1 MTMSTLDFDFYLACA
16 KGQTKKV
23 QKIIINNAKFFDINK
38 CALEYG
44 YYVAMYQGNKQV
56 VIMLLTKYNDLKI
69 DKHLINKQMLQF
81 SKDIKTSLSYLKLRY
96 HTIFGIDLTKI
107 IIQY

>member
-1 MTMSTLDFDFYLACA
+1 MTALAYDFYLACV
-16 KGQTKKV
+16 KENTYKV
-23 QKIIINNAKFFDINK
+23 QEMIINNVEFFDINR

-56 VIMLLTKYNDLKI
+56 VTMLLTKYNDLKI
-69 DKHLINKQMLQF
+69 DTHLISKQMLQF

-96 HTIFGIDLTKI
+96 HSIFGIDLTKI